1 MYQFVGKPAP
11 FLVLALVALLDGALQ
26 LVVLRPGMNN
36 ESQPKGTPLTT
47 LLCDPYILVAAGSIT
62 FANMAI
68 ALLEPTLPI
77 WMMEN
82 MSSEKWQLG
91 SLTHLFLI
99 DLI

>member
-11 FLVLALVALLDGALQ
+11 FLVLAAVALFDGTLQ
-26 LVVLRPGMNN
+26 LIVLRPGMQN
-36 ESQPKGTPLTT
+36 EAQPQGTPLKT
-47 LLCDPYILVAAGSIT
+47 LLSDPYILVAAGSIT

-91 SLTHLFLI
+91 
-99 DLI
+99 